1 MGPEPSFV
9 RALRAGLATVAS
21 GEHLLVAASGGT
33 DSTALLAAVAAL
45 AAAHGWTVTAGHV
58 DHGLRGAESDADRDR
73 VRALAA
79 AVGVGCVVRRA
90 PVAAGTGLET
100 RARRSR
106 YRTLITMAQ
115 DVGATRILTAHT
127 ADDQAETVLL
137 RLLRGGGRGSLGGI
151 RPHRG
156 RFLRPVLGATRSDV
170 RRYLAECSL
179 SAGVDRSNASL
190 GHARNRLRRLALPF
204 LATEFNP
211 RLIPALAAL
220 ATRLRDEDELLAT
233 LAAGR
238 AAALVDG
245 RGLDVAVAA
254 EPPALARRIVRR
266 WLEQGS
272 RRGVH
277 AGHVERVLALAGG
290 TGRGNVAVPGAARV
304 VRDGT
309 RLVRRPGREAVP
321 AAFAFPVTAP
331 GTIDG
336 PAGTWRLRL
345 SPPRDRRSDE
355 PLPADARHA
364 VFDAEALASTLTV
377 RSPRPGDRVHLA
389 RVGTRKL
396 QDILVD
402 ARVGREARSVVPL
415 LEANGVILW
424 VAGVVRGSG
433 AMIGPTTRRVI
444 EATIEPTSGLDDGP
458 RG

>member
-1 MGPEPSFV
+1 MGPESSFV
-9 RALRAGLATVAS
+9 RTLRAGLGAVAS

-45 AAAHGWTVTAGHV
+45 ADASGWTVTAGHV
-58 DHGLRGAESDADRDR
+58 EHGLRGTESDADRER

-90 PVAAGTGLET
+90 AVAPGTSLEA
-100 RARRSR
+100 RARRVR
-106 YRTLITMAQ
+106 YRALIAMAQ

-137 RLLRGGGRGSLGGI
+137 RLLRGGGRGGLGGI

-179 SAGVDRSNASL
+179 TAGVDRSNASL
-190 GHARNRLRRLALPF
+190 SYARNRLRRLALPF

-220 ATRLRDEDELLAT
+220 ASRMRDEDDLLAT

-238 AAALVDG
+238 AAVLIDG

-254 EPPALARRIVRR
+254 EPLALARRIVRR
-266 WLEQGS
+266 WLEQGTP
-272 RRGVH
+272 RGVH

-290 TGRGNVAVPGAARV
+290 TGRGVVAVPGAARV
-304 VRDGT
+304 VREGT
-309 RLVRRPGREAVP
+309 RLVRRPGRRAVP
-321 AAFAFPVTAP
+321 ATFAFPLTVP
-331 GTIDG
+331 GTIDDPG
-336 PAGTWRLRL
+336 GAWRLRL
-345 SPPRDRRSDE
+345 SAPRDRRRDE
-355 PLPADARHA
+355 ALPADAHHA

-396 QDILVD
+396 QDVLVD
-402 ARVGREARSVVPL
+402 ARVAREARAGVPL

-424 VAGVVRGSG
+424 VAGVIRGSA
-433 AMIGPTTRRVI
+433 AMIGPGTRRVI
-444 EATIEPTSGLDDGP
+444 EAAIESTSEPTPASPG
-458 RG
+458 

>member
-1 MGPEPSFV
+1 MGPESSFV
-9 RALRAGLATVAS
+9 RTLRTGLAAVAS
-21 GEHLLVAASGGT
+21 GEHLLVATSGGT

-45 AAAHGWTVTAGHV
+45 ADASGWTVTAGHV
-58 DHGLRGAESDADRDR
+58 DHGLRGAESDADRER

-79 AVGVGCVVRRA
+79 AVGVGCIARRA
-90 PVAAGTGLET
+90 QVSPGPSLEA
-100 RARRSR
+100 RARRVR
-106 YRTLITMAQ
+106 YRTLIAMAQ

-137 RLLRGGGRGSLGGI
+137 RLLRGGGRGGLGGI

-190 GHARNRLRRLALPF
+190 THARNRLRRLAIPF

-211 RLIPALAAL
+211 RLIPALATL
-220 ATRLRDEDELLAT
+220 ASRLRDEDDLLAT
-233 LAAGR
+233 LAVGR
-238 AAALVDG
+238 AAVLVDA

-254 EPPALARRIVRR
+254 EPVALARRIVRR
-266 WLEQGS
+266 WLEQGT

-290 TGRGNVAVPGAARV
+290 TGRGTVAVPGAARV
-304 VRDGT
+304 VREGS
-309 RLVRRPGREAVP
+309 RLVRHAGRRATP
-321 AAFAFPVTAP
+321 ATFAFPLTVP

-336 PAGTWRLRL
+336 PNGAWRLHL
-345 SPPRDRRSDE
+345 SAPRDRRSDE
-355 PLPADARHA
+355 ALPADARHA

-396 QDILVD
+396 QDVLVD
-402 ARVGREARSVVPL
+402 ARVAREARSGLPL
-415 LEANGVILW
+415 LEANGVIVW
-424 VAGVVRGSG
+424 VPGVVRGSA
-433 AMIGPTTRRVI
+433 AMIGPQTRRVI
-444 EATIEPTSGLDDGP
+444 EAAIESTANPADAPTA
-458 RG
+458 